1 MGRLTCRRIVAFALA
16 LALAAPGWAQSDGG
30 DINNG
35 NNDNNGGGGAVV
47 DSFVV
52 DDVRVEGLRRF
63 DPGIIFGR
71 LDIEVG
77 GEFAPDDAAPLLR
90 ELYQTGHFKSVE
102 ILRDGGVL
110 VIRVSEN
117 PVIADIQFTG
127 LDELDEARLLE
138 ILRDAGIAKARVFD
152 RSKLAEAAAGIEEIY
167 ASRHFYN
174 AKVKTVVSPLP
185 RNRAGVVFEVDEGDE
200 VVVKGITIEGNEEF
214 GNWTLRRLME
224 MKTRNILN
232 FFSDDYRF
240 SEARLDADIER
251 IRTLYLENGYLRFA
265 IAERSTEL
273 TEDKKGINIK
283 LVIDEGKPYSV
294 SEYALTS
301 GGEEA
306 EKPFAD
312 FATQL
317 EGEVYNSER
326 AAAAATAF
334 REHLQDL
341 GYALAR
347 VDFDT
352 EIDDAAGKVQVV
364 FSAVA
369 GARVQVR
376 RIDIIGN
383 EQTADEVIRREFLQL
398 EKEIYSRA
406 KVESSRRRLRRL
418 GYFRDV
424 RVEIQRIADKDDE
437 IDLIVT
443 VDEGGLGDIRIGAG
457 FGTDGG
463 VSFNGSFN
471 APNIF
476 GSGDDFRIAGSFSD
490 TSKAFSTGVDQPYH
504 TDEGVSRHFAL
515 GYGENESAE
524 GSADYKID
532 GYNATFGYGFPFVD
546 DGKYFTRIAYKKT
559 QLENPAG
566 QCCVV
571 PMTSMVTDGETITTP
586 PMTVAYRKFVEEH
599 GTHYDIAELQFDLLY
614 DTRDSSTLPT
624 SGNRARLDSRIGVP
638 LFDLRYYKLDYTH
651 DYYKELRQVWTKPVF
666 HFRGGVGFGGTY
678 GGDEYPFFERYT
690 LGGTSS
696 LRGFE
701 SGSIGALKIS
711 GIPGQNMNNHDAL
724 GGLSRIYGSA
734 ELPIETTFFGT
745 QKVFLAPFVDAGAVG
760 GFDNGAKLGP
770 ARVSGGV
777 ELRWLSPIGPLRFSY
792 VRPLRKQDNDKTEDF
807 QFTVS
812 TF

>member
-1 MGRLTCRRIVAFALA
+1 MGRLTCRRLVA
-16 LALAAPGWAQSDGG
+16 LALAAVLAVPGWAQSEGV
-30 DINNG
+30 
-35 NNDNNGGGGAVV
+35 GGGAVV

-63 DPGIIFGR
+63 DPGIIFSR
-71 LDIEVG
+71 LNIEVG
-77 GEFAPDDAAPLLR
+77 DSFAPDDAAPLLR

-102 ILRDGGVL
+102 IVRDGGVL

-127 LDELDEARLLE
+127 LDELDEVRLLE
-138 ILRDAGIAKARVFD
+138 ILREAGIAKARVFD

-174 AKVKTVVSPLP
+174 AKINTIVSPLP

-200 VVVKGITIEGNEEF
+200 VVVKSIVIEGNEEF

-224 MKTRNILN
+224 MKTRGLLN

-251 IRTLYLENGYLRFA
+251 IRTLYLENGYLRFS
-265 IAERSTEL
+265 IAERGTEL

-294 SEYALTS
+294 LEYALAN
-301 GGEEA
+301 GGIEA
-306 EKPFAD
+306 EKPFGD
-312 FATQL
+312 FATQNA
-317 EGEVYNSER
+317 GEVYNSER
-326 AAAAATAF
+326 AAAAAVAF

-352 EIDDAAGKVQVV
+352 ELDDAEGKVRVA
-364 FSAVA
+364 FSADA
-369 GARVQVR
+369 GAKVQVR

-398 EKEIYSRA
+398 EREVYSRA

-424 RVEIQRIADKDDE
+424 RVEIQRIADSDDE
-437 IDLIVT
+437 ADLIVT

-476 GSGDDFRIAGSFSD
+476 GSGDDFRVAGSFSD
-490 TSKAFSTGVDQPYH
+490 TTKAFSTGVDQPYY

-515 GYGENESAE
+515 GYGENEAAE

-546 DGKYFTRIAYKKT
+546 DGKYFVRIAYKKT
-559 QLENPAG
+559 QLENADG
-566 QCCVV
+566 QCCITQ
-571 PMTSMVTDGETITTP
+571 PMTITTTTTMM
-586 PMTVAYRKFVEEH
+586 PMTPMTMTTRATVAYRKFVEEH
-599 GTHYDIAELQFDLLY
+599 GTDYDIAELQFDLLY

-624 SGNRARLDSRIGVP
+624 GGNRSRLDSRVGVP

-690 LGGTSS
+690 LGGSSS

-701 SGSIGALKIS
+701 SGSIGAKRIS
-711 GIPGQNMNNHDAL
+711 DFGGSNHDAL
-724 GGLSRIYGSA
+724 GGRSRIYGSA
-734 ELPIETTFFGT
+734 ELPVETTFFGT
-745 QKVFLAPFVDAGAVG
+745 QKVFLAPFIDAGAVG

-792 VRPLRKQDNDKTEDF
+792 VRPIRKQENDRTEDF